1 MSCGVDSH
9 SPWHQFGKE
18 VPSCQVFSRQL
29 KYFCSCFLAQE
40 EKRIPASAKKAESP
54 IPWIHPNSLQQ
65 HSAAKSLF
73 YKVLISHSK
82 VHGLI
87 QFLRFLRLAI
97 MSIFADWF
105 YIGETSDLY
114 STFQRLTRCRNGWRQ
129 KQGLAPES
137 CAWWIFALKHE
148 GAKSDD
154 WRWGDCL
161 DRLWRSR
168 EVWSGSFIHVYTFE
182 PTWKEVEGDSIYDFK
197 VNFDVGQGKMREL
210 ADERYGCLQICRE
223 TCKVG
228 AWSQKDVVGMGVLF
242 VLARCRILMDKKCPW
257 TSTMA
262 RLSWSSTLPVN
273 EANMS
278 PMISHDSP
286 AQPSRASRPMLF
298 PRFLHTFARS
308 DEVKLCWTVPTQML
322 FPEIDLS
329 LNCLKFH
336 NLFQNFTKSRIE
348 FFRAFSCVHWGV
360 SCTGNTNLVALRH
373 QRASNSAAEPEKWA
387 P

>member
-1 MSCGVDSH
+1 MA
-9 SPWHQFGKE
+9 E
-18 VPSCQVFSRQL
+18 ALTSRT
-29 KYFCSCFLAQE
+29 
-40 EKRIPASAKKAESP
+40 I
-54 IPWIHPNSLQQ
+54 SL
-65 HSAAKSLF
+65 
-73 YKVLISHSK
+73 
-82 VHGLI
+82 
-87 QFLRFLRLAI
+87 
-97 MSIFADWF
+97 W
-105 YIGETSDLY
+105 
-114 STFQRLTRCRNGWRQ
+114 WRR

-137 CAWWIFALKHE
+137 CAWWIFTLKHE

-154 WRWGDCL
+154 WRWGD
-161 DRLWRSR
+161 RLELVWRFR
-168 EVWSGSFIHVYTFE
+168 EIWSDNGSYTFE

-210 ADERYGCLQICRE
+210 ADERYRCLQICRE

-348 FFRAFSCVHWGV
+348 FFRAFFLCPLRCELYGKYKSRGFEASKGIQFCSWARKV
-360 SCTGNTNLVALRH
+360 SAIKIMNVIQHDLNWRLKLC
-373 QRASNSAAEPEKWA
+373 
-387 P
+387 